1 MRLSTSAMHELAVA
15 AMLRQQAE
23 LAKTQNQIATGKRVQ
38 RPSDDPVAAAQLYE
52 LARAQSQTEQFG
64 KNGAAATGRL
74 QLEEQALADAGTV
87 LQRVRELVLQSNTA
101 TLTNSDRQSIADEL
115 KSRIGELQA
124 IGNRKDTNGD
134 YLFSGYAAGM
144 QPFTRGSSSSMTYSG
159 DAGTRQLQV
168 DSALYIADAN
178 PGSEVFMD
186 IAAGNGL
193 FTTAVAATNVGSGL
207 LDTGSIVDRTQW
219 VPDRY
224 TVSFTSASTWQVTDS
239 ASNVVATG
247 NYTSGGAIA
256 FRGVQVSV
264 SGSPAAGDQ
273 FSVQSAG
280 TQDVFTTLDGI
291 VAVLQS
297 GVNNDATRAQ
307 MNSALNASL
316 QQVDQATEHLVA
328 VRSGVGARLSLLD
341 DTDSTRQN
349 QTTDLAASVSQLQD
363 LDYASAV
370 TRMNQQYVGL
380 QAAQQSYASISKLS
394 LFNYL

>member
-1 MRLSTSAMHELAVA
+1 M
-15 AMLRQQAE
+15 
-23 LAKTQNQIATGKRVQ
+23 I
-38 RPSDDPVAAAQLYE
+38 
-52 LARAQSQTEQFG
+52 
-64 KNGAAATGRL
+64 
-74 QLEEQALADAGTV
+74 
-87 LQRVRELVLQSNTA
+87 
-101 TLTNSDRQSIADEL
+101 
-115 KSRIGELQA
+115 
-124 IGNRKDTNGD
+124 
-134 YLFSGYAAGM
+134 
-144 QPFTRGSSSSMTYSG
+144 YSG
-159 DAGTRQLQV
+159 DTGTRQLQV
-168 DSALYIADAN
+168 DSALYVADAN

-193 FTTAVAATNVGSGL
+193 FTTAVAASNVGSGL

-224 TVSFTSASTWQVTDS
+224 TVSFTGASTWQVTDS

-316 QQVDQATEHLVA
+316 QQVDQAMDHLVA